1 MAGLYAN
8 RQFAIMDLS
17 TAVTFTG
24 DPVAP
29 ARVREPLRELFAG
42 ERNDPE
48 AVCRDLGID
57 ALVVKDVDPAW
68 NNPSG
73 WVWQTRKLAGS
84 DMVVALDCRSA
95 AAVAQ
100 SPKN

>member
-8 RQFAIMDLS
+8 RQFALMDVN
-17 TAVTFTG
+17 TAITFTG

-29 ARVREPLRELFAG
+29 QLVLAPLKALFAG
-42 ERNDPE
+42 ERNDPL

-68 NNPSG
+68 KDSDG
-73 WVWQTRKLAGS
+73 WVWRTPVLAKT
-84 DMVVALDCRSA
+84 DMAVGLDCRSA
-95 AAVAQ
+95 R
-100 SPKN
+100 